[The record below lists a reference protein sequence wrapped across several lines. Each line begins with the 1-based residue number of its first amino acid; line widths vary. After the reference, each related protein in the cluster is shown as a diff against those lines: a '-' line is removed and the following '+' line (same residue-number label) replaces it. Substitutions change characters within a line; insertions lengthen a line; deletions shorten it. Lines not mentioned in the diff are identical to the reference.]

1 MIRYIVAMAL
11 FGATALAQSADP
23 IVAARQYRTAHAAQ
37 ILRDYA
43 DLLAIPN
50 LATDTPNIRRN
61 AERIR
66 ELLETRGVQTR
77 LLEVPDAPPIVF
89 GEFGARSGT
98 TIIVYAHYDGQPV
111 DPAQWTSPPWQP
123 VFRDQQGKTI
133 SLEQA
138 VHDPEARIYAR
149 SASDDKAPIEAIL
162 GALDAMKAAGQQPK
176 VAFRFFFEGEEEA
189 GSPHLKSAIEKYRDL
204 LKADAWL
211 ICDGPVHQTR
221 KMQVYFGARGV
232 TGVEMTI
239 YGPIR
244 PLHSGH
250 YGNWAP
256 NPAAML
262 VNLLAA
268 MRDDAAHIKIPH
280 FYDDVRPLTP
290 AERGALAQIPDID
303 SQLRSE
309 LQLGRSEMSPQ
320 KIPCPQNPTAST
332 CVEQPTVQMA
342 IMQPALNI
350 RGLDAGH
357 VGAKAQNAVMS
368 EAHASLDFRLVP
380 DETPE
385 RVQQLVED
393 FIRAQGYTIVR
404 DTPDAQTRM
413 HNAKLIRM
421 NWEPGYPAA
430 RSDMALPIAQ
440 AVVAAIQRAT
450 GGSIIKMPTLG
461 GSVPMYLFTDV
472 LKTPAIG
479 VPIVNHDNNQH
490 AANENLRL
498 QNLWD
503 GIDVFAA
510 ILSMNS
516 PR

>member
-1 MIRYIVAMAL
+1 MTRLLLAL
-11 FGATALAQSADP
+11 LLLAVP
-23 IVAARQYRTAHAAQ
+23 AAAQTNDTLASVRQYRAAHAAE
-37 ILRDYA
+37 ILRNYA

-61 AERIR
+61 AEIISS
-66 ELLETRGVQTR
+66 LLEARGVKTR
-77 LLEVPDAPPIVF
+77 LLEVPDSPPVVYGEMPAPLLAGQVPP
-89 GEFGARSGT
+89 
-98 TIIVYAHYDGQPV
+98 TIIIYAHYDGQPV
-111 DPAQWTSPPWQP
+111 DPAQWSTPPWQP
-123 VFRDQQGKTI
+123 AFRDQQGNSI

-138 VHDPEARIYAR
+138 AGDPEARIYAR
-149 SASDDKAPIEAIL
+149 AASDDKAPIEAIL
-162 GALDAMKAAGQQPK
+162 VALDALKAAGAQQK
-176 VAFRFFFEGEEEA
+176 VFFKFFFEGEEEA
-189 GSPHLKSAIEKYRDL
+189 GSPHLRSAIEKYSDL

-232 TGVEMTI
+232 SGVEMTI

-244 PLHSGH
+244 TLHSGH

-268 MRDDAAHIKIPH
+268 MRDDNAHIRIPH
-280 FYDDVRPLTP
+280 FYDDVRPLTA
-290 AERGALAQIPDID
+290 AERAAVQQIPPID
-303 SQLRSE
+303 SRLTKE
-309 LQLGRSEMSPQ
+309 LQLGRTERPQ
-320 KIPCPQNPTAST
+320 PCATKATCPPTRL
-332 CVEQPTVQMA
+332 ELN

-357 VGAKAQNAVMS
+357 VGAKAQNAVMT

-380 DETPE
+380 NQKPAQVAALTEA
-385 RVQQLVED
+385 
-393 FIRAQGYTIVR
+393 FIRAEGYYIVR
-404 DTPDAQTRM
+404 DTPDAATRM
-413 HNAKLIRM
+413 AHPKIIRM

-430 RSDMALPIAQ
+430 RSDMSLPIAH
-440 AVVAAIQRAT
+440 AVIAAIERAR
-450 GGSIIKMPTLG
+450 GPIFKMPTLG

-503 GIDVFAA
+503 GIDVFAS
-510 ILSMNS
+510 ILTMGA
-516 PR
+516 PPK